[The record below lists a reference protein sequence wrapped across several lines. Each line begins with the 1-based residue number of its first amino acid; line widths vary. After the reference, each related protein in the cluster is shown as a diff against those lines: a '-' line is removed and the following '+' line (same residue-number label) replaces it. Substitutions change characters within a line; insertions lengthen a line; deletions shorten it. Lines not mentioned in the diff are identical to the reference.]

1 MYEVI
6 YNKELYRY
14 IVVDKETGEVLDD
27 AQGYGYKTAQ
37 GAHKAYVYKTRDKSK
52 DSEKAK
58 KQKVMQA
65 WCRENKEFMSELED
79 AAFDMAKGRYGAEA
93 KFDAAFVKKALEEAG
108 YSELPFSAAEFVRFW
123 KKN

>member
-14 IVVDKETGEVLDD
+14 IVVDKEAGEVLDD

-37 GAHKAYVYKTRDKSK
+37 GAHKAYAYKTRDKSK
-52 DSEKAK
+52 DGEKAK

-65 WCRENKEFMSELED
+65 WCRENKEFVSELED
-79 AAFDMAKGRYGAEA
+79 AAFDMAKGGYGAEA
-93 KFDAAFVKKALEEAG
+93 KFDAAFEKKALEEAG
-108 YSELPFSAAEFVRFW
+108 YSELPFTASEFVRFW